1 MEHNRREEELKLF
14 KKNIEMR
21 QIAEQ
26 KRLASDMPLL
36 MPIISKYSSRD

>member
-1 MEHNRREEELKLF
+1 MEHNRRDDELKLF

-26 KRLASDMPLL
+26 KRFAKKKKL
-36 MPIISKYSSRD
+36 MLV